1 MKLWS
6 RGLGTTEITMDFRE
20 YEVLTDPETGNITI
34 IGTMKDPVNWEFKIT
49 MEPDDIPGFMKIL
62 FNMGVLR
69 LGINNAHKFLGYLK
83 NRDQFK
89 DPAGTCLEEKVNS
102 AYDTMMRRNRAR
114 TRKSTHRAA

>member
-20 YEVLTDPETGNITI
+20 YEVVKDPENGNIVI

-62 FNMGVLR
+62 FNLGVLR
-69 LGINNAHKFLGYLK
+69 MGINNAHKYLGYLK
-83 NRDQFK
+83 NRKQFNDK
-89 DPAGTCLEEKVNS
+89 DGHRLEDKVNS

-114 TRKSTHRAA
+114 DRKPASRAA

>member
-20 YEVLTDPETGNITI
+20 YEVIKDPENGNIMI

-62 FNMGVLR
+62 FNLGVLR
-69 LGINNAHKFLGYLK
+69 LGINNAHKFLGYLR
-83 NRDQFK
+83 NRKQFS
-89 DPAGTCLEEKVNS
+89 DPAGVRLEEKVNS

-114 TRKSTHRAA
+114 DRRQPSKAA